1 MEAVVLLDELGRA
14 IGSEDK
20 ATVHHA
26 ATPLHLAFSTYV
38 FDDRGRILLTRRA
51 LGKRTWP
58 GVWTNSCCGHPSPG
72 ESLTG
77 AVRRRL
83 ADELGLAPSAVDLVL
98 PTFRY
103 RAAMADGMVENEL
116 CPVFRVHCSSEP
128 TPDPAEVADAR
139 WADWPTF
146 AADVLTGR
154 MPVSPWCSL
163 QVAQLNQLGP
173 RPSAWPIPAA
183 DELPPAAQLS

>member
-14 IGSEDK
+14 VGSEDK
-20 ATVHHA
+20 TTVHHA
-26 ATPLHLAFSTYV
+26 ATPLHLAFSSYV
-38 FDDRGRILLTRRA
+38 FDDRGRVLLTRRA

-72 ESLTG
+72 ESLTS

-83 ADELGLAPSAVDLVL
+83 NDELGLVPSAIDLIL

-116 CPVFRVHCSSEP
+116 CPVFRARCSTEP
-128 TPDPAEVADAR
+128 TPEPAEVVETR
-139 WADWPTF
+139 WADWPSF
-146 AADVLTGR
+146 AGDVLTGR
-154 MPVSPWCSL
+154 LPVSPWCSL
-163 QVAQLNQLGP
+163 QVAQLNELGWH
-173 RPSAWPIPAA
+173 PSAWPIAAA
-183 DELPPAAQLS
+183 DELPPAAQLR

>member
-1 MEAVVLLDELGRA
+1 MEAVVLLDDLGRA

-20 ATVHHA
+20 VTAHHQ
-26 ATPLHLAFSTYV
+26 ATPLHLAFSSYV

-72 ESLTG
+72 ESLAS

-83 ADELGLAPSAVDLVL
+83 ADELGLVPSAVDLIL

-103 RAAMADGMVENEL
+103 RAAMADGMAENEL
-116 CPVFRVHCSSEP
+116 CPVFRVQCSSEP
-128 TPDPAEVADAR
+128 TANPEEVVETR
-139 WADWPTF
+139 WADWPAF
-146 AADVLTGR
+146 ASAVLTGR
-154 MPVSPWCSL
+154 LPVSPWCSL
-163 QVAQLNQLGP
+163 QVAQLNQLDP
-173 RPSAWPIPAA
+173 HPAAWPIAAA